1 MINKYL
7 YVYRY
12 DVSLYL
18 ELQRLQDFQIDD
30 LKRYYEAIDRNVDSN
45 EELHGNF
52 KKFDLI
58 IFFFK

>member
-1 MINKYL
+1 VINKYL

-30 LKRYYEAIDRNVDSN
+30 LKRYYEAIDRNIDSD
-45 EELHGNF
+45 EELRGNRKIRFDDFLF
-52 KKFDLI
+52 KN
-58 IFFFK
+58 